1 MFTAWW
7 LVIICTWMFP
17 SLEPAFPAF
26 EFKYRMQLFVSRSR
40 AEWLAFPAG
49 QIFFSP
55 VHWRA
60 RRLNRF
66 RGSGAIQA
74 RPSLIAVISEGVRIS
89 DASRFMQRV
98 TFYPSGHLRS
108 MLVIGPT
115 DLGSGFVSG
124 ELGAVAKRP
133 CSGRVRSSESSL
145 GTAMLNVGRSV

>member
-1 MFTAWW
+1 
-7 LVIICTWMFP
+7 MFP

-49 QIFFSP
+49 EIFFSA
-55 VHWRA
+55 VHGRG

-89 DASRFMQRV
+89 DASRFMQWSHSTLPVTSGQCWSLVLPTGVLAASPERWARSRNGRV
-98 TFYPSGHLRS
+98 
-108 MLVIGPT
+108 
-115 DLGSGFVSG
+115 
-124 ELGAVAKRP
+124 AVA
-133 CSGRVRSSESSL
+133 SSPL
-145 GTAMLNVGRSV
+145 RAH